1 MLNAGFQYLEQRDSS
16 DNIVKPG
23 VVSKKSAFATS
34 DNAGIY
40 DVIAE
45 NLRVLHEAVQSENLT
60 AIAASVTAM
69 YNDMKT
75 NPKFGSTSAA
85 ASAADAL
92 ASKNAAATS
101 EANAKSSENNAA
113 ASASTATAAATT
125 ATTDLT
131 SITAMLTQIQTY
143 VKMASDSQTIAQ
155 TQATT
160 ATTEASLSKAWAES
174 MDSPDGIDDTSSSTG
189 NTQSSRSWALAARTS
204 EVNATSAAA
213 LCQGVVDNAAA
224 PLSAAISKISQIII
238 DCGDAS
244 LIPTMISVGDTQYPT
259 TICAMGNAQPA
270 TGTELWIET
279 E

>member
-85 ASAADAL
+85 ASASEAL

-101 EANAKSSENNAA
+101 EANAKASENNAA

-125 ATTDLT
+125 TTTDLT
-131 SITAMLTQIQTY
+131 SITGMLTQIQTY
-143 VKMASDSQTIAQ
+143 VKMASDSQTVAQ
-155 TQATT
+155 NSAK
-160 ATTEASLSKAWAES
+160 AAS
-174 MDSPDGIDDTSSSTG
+174 
-189 NTQSSRSWALAARTS
+189 TS
-204 EVNATSAAA
+204 ETNAATSETNATSAATK
-213 LCQGVVDNAAA
+213 CQGIVDDAVAT
-224 PLSAAISKISQIII
+224 LSAAISKISQIII

-259 TICAMGNAQPA
+259 TICAMSSVQPA
-270 TGTELWIET
+270 TGTELWIEK

>member
-1 MLNAGFQYLEQRDSS
+1 MLNAGFQYLEQRDSN

-45 NLRVLHEAVQSENLT
+45 DLRVLHDAVQSENLT

-75 NPKFGSTSAA
+75 NPNFGSTSAA

-101 EANAKSSENNAA
+101 EAYAKGSENNAA

-143 VKMASDSQTIAQ
+143 VKMASDSQTGAQ

-160 ATTEASLSKAWAES
+160 AITEASLSKAWAES
-174 MDSPDGIDDTSSSTG
+174 MDSPDGIADTSSSTG
-189 NTQSSRSWALAARTS
+189 KTQSSRSWALASKSS
-204 EVNATSAAA
+204 EINAVSAATK
-213 LCQGVVDNAAA
+213 CQGVVDNAVVT
-224 PLSAAISKISQIII
+224 LSAAISKISQIII

-259 TICAMGNAQPA
+259 TICAMGSAQPA